1 MVKKYLPAHINLLSL
16 ILLVCNMAGL
26 VWKFFPEGAQKSQTV
41 MKSKAEGQSDSFE
54 LLKERIF
61 RLDPT
66 WAGRMTF

>member
-1 MVKKYLPAHINLLSL
+1 MSGVSRTTACSGVRSGRFFSSK
-16 ILLVCNMAGL
+16 AGL

-41 MKSKAEGQSDSFE
+41 LKPKAEGQSESFG
-54 LLKERIF
+54 LLKERIS